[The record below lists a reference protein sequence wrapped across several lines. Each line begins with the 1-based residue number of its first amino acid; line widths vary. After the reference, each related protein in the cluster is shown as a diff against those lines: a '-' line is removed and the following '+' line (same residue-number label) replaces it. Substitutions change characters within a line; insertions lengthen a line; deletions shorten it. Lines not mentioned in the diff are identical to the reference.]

1 MPIVAIAL
9 LLTLMAS
16 PQLHAQRPGGG
27 GVAVPAPPSGAGTA
41 AQATTGEH
49 LLLSGVNALLGGV
62 TAGTLRVL
70 RGGSFREGF
79 SGGALGGGVTY
90 VGKIVVLRD
99 VPAAG
104 LMGRGIGSL
113 GGSITRNAGAGLA
126 PLERLTLPV
135 GPVRLHFEPQRRL
148 APVVTLDLTG
158 AAALAW
164 TIISYD
170 ELEWDVAE
178 SLAAGTPVG
187 RLRSTDWDASRLA
200 RNYAGTIL
208 LSPGYSA
215 AGRLQRQRILGHE
228 LVHTLQYD
236 QSYLLWGDPL
246 DRLALRRDHP
256 DGIRHHLDLGL
267 QTIAVLLAQRAI
279 PYESQPWEVEAR
291 LLSPL
296 EPETIGDGPRLQT
309 VAPY

>member
-1 MPIVAIAL
+1 MATKVQAARIATAHGAHVILADGRGLDLHALAVELSLGEAVALVEAQPEPVGHDLGHLDRQLRRSRTGQAYRGKGVGGQIGSPRLAIVARVGEL
-9 LLTLMAS
+9 
-16 PQLHAQRPGGG
+16 
-27 GVAVPAPPSGAGTA
+27 
-41 AQATTGEH
+41 AT
-49 LLLSGVNALLGGV
+49 
-62 TAGTLRVL
+62 GTLGRP
-70 RGGSFREGF
+70 R
-79 SGGALGGGVTY
+79 
-90 VGKIVVLRD
+90 IV
-99 VPAAG
+99 
-104 LMGRGIGSL
+104 
-113 GGSITRNAGAGLA
+113 
-126 PLERLTLPV
+126 LERLTLPV

-215 AGRLQRQRILGHE
+215 VGRLQRQRILGHE

-256 DGIRHHLDLGL
+256 GGIRHHLDLGL

-296 EPETIGDGPRLQT
+296 EPESIGDGPRLQT